1 MNAMFAQFRS
11 FASLFA
17 KGQTVSVPLYLTLLR
32 LSDDATEALRNI
44 RSAIR
49 ASPRLQD
56 EVSALFENP
65 NWRPQ
70 LVGGVALLL
79 GAATPTTLDAL
90 WRAVD
95 AGSWASPQLVAVAS
109 TIDTQFVSHARDRIV
124 ARCPIF
130 GERLTRMPWP
140 ERHSAAGPE
149 SIMQH
154 SAKLFAAL
162 VGLVELN
169 QERPD
174 WLTQEL
180 AKSDAQ
186 ALLGTDQGSSRSLA
200 PKWRSA
206 WSKLQS

>member
-1 MNAMFAQFRS
+1 
-11 FASLFA
+11 
-17 KGQTVSVPLYLTLLR
+17 
-32 LSDDATEALRNI
+32 
-44 RSAIR
+44 
-49 ASPRLQD
+49 
-56 EVSALFENP
+56 
-65 NWRPQ
+65 
-70 LVGGVALLL
+70 
-79 GAATPTTLDAL
+79 
-90 WRAVD
+90 
-95 AGSWASPQLVAVAS
+95 
-109 TIDTQFVSHARDRIV
+109 
-124 ARCPIF
+124 
-130 GERLTRMPWP
+130 MPWP

>member
-1 MNAMFAQFRS
+1 M
-11 FASLFA
+11 
-17 KGQTVSVPLYLTLLR
+17 TLLN
-32 LSDDATEALRNI
+32 LNDDATVALREI

-49 ASPRLQD
+49 GSPHLQD
-56 EVSALFENP
+56 EVIALFENP

-95 AGSWASPQLVAVAS
+95 AGSWASPQLVGVAS
-109 TIDTQFVSHARDRIV
+109 TVDTQFVSHAMERII
-124 ARCPIF
+124 ARCPIVA
-130 GERLTRMPWP
+130 ERLDRMPWP

-149 SIMQH
+149 SIIQH

-162 VGLVELN
+162 VGVVELS

-186 ALLGTDQGSSRSLA
+186 ALLATDQGGSRSLA

-206 WSKLQS
+206 WSKLQG